1 MGLGSP
7 ENEWAHVRMKV
18 NFPDLIGK
26 VYLSKKISFLHSRI
40 ERERRVLVLDI
51 YGYRINMALE

>member
-26 VYLSKKISFLHSRI
+26 VYLSKKSKLSPFQN
-40 ERERRVLVLDI
+40 RERRVLVLDI

>member
-26 VYLSKKISFLHSRI
+26 VYLSKKVSFLHSRI
-40 ERERRVLVLDI
+40 EREESLSLIFMVI
-51 YGYRINMALE
+51 E